1 MQPTV
6 LLQDPG
12 LVYIGCYSSNDHCT
26 IIAGMC
32 TLALSTFKA
41 ISLPPFIPN
50 EHLYSKRPDTPKWE
64 VYADAV
70 REVMLERSG
79 LRASDATLPQV
90 KDYIKLMQGK
100 GTAPWT
106 RDFKPNKTE

>member
-1 MQPTV
+1 M
-6 LLQDPG
+6 LLQEPG

-32 TLALSTFKA
+32 TLALSKFKVV
-41 ISLPPFIPN
+41 SLPPFIPN
-50 EHLYSKRPDTPKWE
+50 AHLYSKRPDSPKWE
-64 VYADAV
+64 VFADAV

-79 LRASDATLPQV
+79 LRPSDATLPQV
-90 KDYIKLMQGK
+90 KDYIKLMQGQ
-100 GTAPWT
+100 GIAPWT